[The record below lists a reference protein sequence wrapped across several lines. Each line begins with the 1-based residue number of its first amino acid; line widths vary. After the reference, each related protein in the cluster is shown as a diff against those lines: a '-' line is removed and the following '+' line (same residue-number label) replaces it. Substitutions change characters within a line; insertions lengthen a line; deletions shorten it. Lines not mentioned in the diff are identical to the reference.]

1 MFDPEDGL
9 KFAMKIR
16 GDRKMHDEAGIRAAV
31 SRCYYSSLLA
41 VKPYLGHHKTLNTDN
56 LHNIAISH
64 VQKVNRTLGDL
75 LRYLHY
81 QHVKADLCDDDSW
94 NEDAIVNAHSAARQ
108 FIDDIKR
115 VRFTSDG
122 PPPSP

>member
-31 SRCYYSSLLA
+31 SRCYYSSLLT
-41 VKPYLGHHKTLNTDN
+41 VKPYLGPHKTCNTDD

-64 VQKVNRTLGDL
+64 VQKVNRRLGDL
-75 LRYLHY
+75 LKYLYY
-81 QHVKADLCDDDSW
+81 QRIKADLRDDDSW
-94 NEDAIVNAHSAARQ
+94 NEDAIVNAHSAARE

-115 VRFTSDG
+115 VRFTSGG
-122 PPPSP
+122 PLPSP